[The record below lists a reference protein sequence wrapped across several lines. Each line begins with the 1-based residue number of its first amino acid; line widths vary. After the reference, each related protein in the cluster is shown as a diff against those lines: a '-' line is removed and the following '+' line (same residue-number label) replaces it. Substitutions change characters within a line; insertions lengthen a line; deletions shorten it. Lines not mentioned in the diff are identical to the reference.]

1 MVELILSWLS
11 DPWWS
16 LPRLTQAAHRD
27 PAPRQAVK
35 PGSYGHSV
43 EVLGQN
49 LHLPGKA
56 ENPEALVPSSLNFPG
71 NLRVPTPDHPVF
83 PWLSLRNGRQMPLRN
98 RKPESTGLGSEQFR
112 LRLLPSHSEPTI
124 SRCSNENS
132 NQKPLPCTS
141 YLLMCEYPVVVFLL

>member
-11 DPWWS
+11 DPWRS
-16 LPRLTQAAHRD
+16 LPRLTQAAHRE
-27 PAPRQAVK
+27 PASSQAVK
-35 PGSYGHSV
+35 PGSYGYSV

-56 ENPEALVPSSLNFPG
+56 ENLEALVPSSLNFLG

-83 PWLSLRNGRQMPLRN
+83 PWLSLQNGRQIPLRN

-112 LRLLPSHSEPTI
+112 LCLLPPHSEPMI
-124 SRCSNENS
+124 SCCTNENS
-132 NQKPLPCTS
+132 KQKPFPCTS
-141 YLLMCEYPVVVFLL
+141 HLLMCKYPVVVFLL